1 MKFLMARS
9 GTDPASPEAHRPVT
23 PGPNGR
29 ATMKTT
35 WSLAPLVMSGAFLVL
50 GSLGA
55 SAEQAPAGTRDAA
68 SMTPA
73 VVPARSDTSTAR
85 EPTAVGADVSV
96 QASPVTSSDSQA
108 RRPANA
114 VPVYKPPMRGAPGGR
129 VGGGTRGVAGRDVF
143 VLSVLAPDHKALT
156 VSDQPALYWFI
167 SSDTSLPIELAIA
180 DPNATEPLL
189 ETRLPSPAP
198 RGVHRIRLAD
208 FAVKLEPGVAYRWSV
223 TVVPDANRRSR
234 DILASGTI
242 ERVEPS
248 AVLAARLQSARTG
261 DLPFIYA
268 EEGIW
273 YDALAV
279 LSDLIDGAPEN
290 GDLQRQRAAL
300 LSQARLPQI
309 TAEP

>member
-1 MKFLMARS
+1 
-9 GTDPASPEAHRPVT
+9 
-23 PGPNGR
+23 
-29 ATMKTT
+29 MKTT
-35 WSLAPLVMSGAFLVL
+35 WSLAPLVMSGAFIVL
-50 GSLGA
+50 GSFGA
-55 SAEQAPAGTRDAA
+55 SAEQAPASTRDAA

-85 EPTAVGADVSV
+85 EPATGDADVSV
-96 QASPVTSSDSQA
+96 QASPVTSIDAQA

-143 VLSVLAPDHKALT
+143 VLTVMAPDHKALT
-156 VSDQPALYWFI
+156 VSEQPSLYWFI
-167 SSDTSLPIELAIA
+167 SAETSLPIEFSIV

-189 ETRLPSPAP
+189 ETRLPSPAR
-198 RGVHRIRLAD
+198 RGLHRIRLAD
-208 FAVKLEPGVAYRWSV
+208 HPVKLEPGVAYRWSV
-223 TVVPDANRRSR
+223 TVVPDPNRRSR

-248 AVLAARLQSARTG
+248 QALAARAQSARKD

-279 LSDLIDGAPEN
+279 LSDLIESAPADA
-290 GDLQRQRAAL
+290 DLERQRAAL

-309 TAEP
+309 TPEP